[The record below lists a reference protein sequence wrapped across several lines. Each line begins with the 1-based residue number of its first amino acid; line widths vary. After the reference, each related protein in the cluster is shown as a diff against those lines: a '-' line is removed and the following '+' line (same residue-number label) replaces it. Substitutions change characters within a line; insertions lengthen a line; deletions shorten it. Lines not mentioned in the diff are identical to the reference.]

1 MAFLAVLTMA
11 PVNLSSVSLRTTF
24 FVAVRLCWRA
34 VAFSAWRAPAL
45 LNQPIPQPEFWKVNN
60 G

>member
-24 FVAVRLCWRA
+24 FVAVRYYAGGQLRL
-34 VAFSAWRAPAL
+34 AL
-45 LNQPIPQPEFWKVNN
+45 GGHLPF
-60 G
+60 